1 MLSSFTGMRLTIQE
15 KTGTINATKSGYR
28 LPKVRERMTLE
39 QRQRK
44 RSTMAQIAMEA
55 GVSTT
60 TVSKVLNQLP
70 GVGAQTRAR
79 IQQVIEQRD
88 YVQNHAARHLRKG
101 QSGLLDLVI
110 MRLEGGYD
118 LAIMQGV
125 QDALEESGHRLVIFA
140 TNENEATERL
150 WLRRLLD
157 RSTDGVLLLLP
168 YERIGIANALMAQN
182 IPFIAIGDRNEPT
195 TAFPTIGSTIWLGG
209 YTATEYLISLGHRRI
224 GIITGPLHLTTS
236 RARLAGY
243 REALERAAIPIDPAL
258 ICEGNYLLGDGV
270 QQTRYLLDQPD
281 PPTAIFAGN
290 DAQAAGVY
298 QVLYERNIRVPDD
311 VSVIGF
317 DAVTY
322 TAQMSPPL
330 TTIHQPLVEIGKMAV
345 NMLLRLIAGQQ
356 LESNHVEL
364 STSLV
369 VRKSCASPRSGPLTR
384 G

>member
-1 MLSSFTGMRLTIQE
+1 
-15 KTGTINATKSGYR
+15 
-28 LPKVRERMTLE
+28 MTLE
-39 QRQRK
+39 QRQSK

-70 GVGAQTRAR
+70 GVGEQTRAR
-79 IQQVIEQRD
+79 IQRVIEQHD

-101 QSGLLDLVI
+101 QSGLIDLVI

-118 LAIMQGV
+118 LGIMHGV
-125 QDALEESGHRLVIFA
+125 QEALEESGRRLVVFA

-157 RSTDGVLLLLP
+157 QSTDGVLLLLP

-182 IPFIAIGDRNEPT
+182 IPFVAIGDRNEPT

-209 YTATEYLISLGHRRI
+209 YTATEFLISLGHRRI

-243 REALERAAIPIDPAL
+243 REALERAGIPIDPAL

-270 QQTRYLLDQPD
+270 KQTYALLDQPD

-298 QVLYERNIRVPDD
+298 RVLYQRNIRIPDEM
-311 VSVIGF
+311 SVIGF
-317 DAVTY
+317 DDVTY

-330 TTIHQPLVEIGKMAV
+330 TTIHQPLTEMGKMAA
-345 NMLLRLIAGQQ
+345 NMLLRLIAGQR
-356 LESNHVEL
+356 LDSNHVEL

-369 VRKSCASPRSGPLTR
+369 VRESCAAPRNGPLPEK
-384 G
+384 

>member
-1 MLSSFTGMRLTIQE
+1 MVRLTQQKRGIVYLNKGVCMTQE
-15 KTGTINATKSGYR
+15 PRQSKR
-28 LPKVRERMTLE
+28 L
-39 QRQRK
+39 
-44 RSTMAQIAMEA
+44 TMVQIAQEA

-79 IQQVIEQRD
+79 IQQVIEQND

-101 QSGLLDLVI
+101 QSGLIDLVI

-118 LAIMQGV
+118 LGIMHGV
-125 QDALEESGHRLVIFA
+125 QDAFSESGHRLVVFA
-140 TNENEATERL
+140 TNEDETTERL
-150 WLRRLLD
+150 WLRRMLD
-157 RSTDGVLLLLP
+157 QSTDGVLLLLP
-168 YERIGIANALMAQN
+168 YEQVGIPNALMAQN
-182 IPFIAIGDRNEPT
+182 IPFVAIGDRNEPT

-224 GIITGPLHLTTS
+224 GIITMPLHLTTS

-243 REALERAAIPIDPAL
+243 REALERAGIPIDPAL
-258 ICEGNYLLGDGV
+258 ICEGTYLLGDGIK
-270 QQTRYLLDQPD
+270 QTHALLDLPD

-290 DAQAAGVY
+290 DAQATGVY
-298 QVLYERNIRVPDD
+298 RALYQRNIRIPDAM
-311 VSVIGF
+311 SVIGF
-317 DAVTY
+317 DDVMY

-330 TTIHQPLVEIGKMAV
+330 TTIRQPLAEMGKMAA
-345 NMLLRLIAGQQ
+345 NILLRLIAGQQ

-369 VRKSCASPRSGPLTR
+369 VRESCALPRNGPLPENSPIDVSES
-384 G
+384 

>member
-1 MLSSFTGMRLTIQE
+1 
-15 KTGTINATKSGYR
+15 
-28 LPKVRERMTLE
+28 MTLE
-39 QRQRK
+39 QSPSK
-44 RSTMAQIAMEA
+44 RLTMAQIAREV

-70 GVGAQTRAR
+70 GVGPQTRAR
-79 IQQVIEQRD
+79 IQQIIEQHD

-101 QSGLLDLVI
+101 QTGLIDLVI

-118 LAIMQGV
+118 LGIMHGV

-140 TNENEATERL
+140 TNEDEATEHL
-150 WLRRLLD
+150 WLRRTLD
-157 RSTDGVLLLLP
+157 LSSDGVLLLLP
-168 YERIGIANALMAQN
+168 YERSGIATTLQAQN

-195 TAFPTIGSTIWLGG
+195 TTFPTIGSTIWLGG

-243 REALERAAIPIDPAL
+243 REAQERAGISIDPSL
-258 ICEGNYLLGDGV
+258 ICEGTYLLGDGI
-270 QQTRYLLDQPD
+270 QQTHALLDQPD

-298 QVLYERNIRVPDD
+298 QALYQRNIRIPEQM
-311 VSVIGF
+311 SVIGF
-317 DAVTY
+317 DDVMY

-330 TTIHQPLVEIGKMAV
+330 TTIHQPLLEMGRMAA
-345 NMLLRLIAGQQ
+345 NMLLRLIAGQP
-356 LESNHVEL
+356 LDSNHVEL

-369 VRKSCASPRSGPLTR
+369 IRESCAAPRDGSLPAS
-384 G
+384 

>member
-1 MLSSFTGMRLTIQE
+1 
-15 KTGTINATKSGYR
+15 
-28 LPKVRERMTLE
+28 MTLE
-39 QRQRK
+39 QRQSK

-79 IQQVIEQRD
+79 IQRVIEQHD

-101 QSGLLDLVI
+101 QSGLIDLVI

-118 LAIMQGV
+118 LGIMHGIQE
-125 QDALEESGHRLVIFA
+125 ALEESGHRLVVFA

-157 RSTDGVLLLLP
+157 QSTAGVLLLLP
-168 YERIGIANALMAQN
+168 YERIGIAKALMAQN
-182 IPFIAIGDRNEPT
+182 IPFVAIGDRNEPT

-209 YTATEYLISLGHRRI
+209 YTATEFLISQGHRRI

-243 REALERAAIPIDPAL
+243 REALERAGIPIDPAL

-270 QQTRYLLDQPD
+270 KQTYALLDQAD

-298 QVLYERNIRVPDD
+298 RVLYQRNIRIPDEM
-311 VSVIGF
+311 SVIGF
-317 DAVTY
+317 DDVTY

-330 TTIHQPLVEIGKMAV
+330 TTIHQPLTEMGKMAA
-345 NMLLRLIAGQQ
+345 NMLLRLIAGQR
-356 LESNHVEL
+356 LDSNHVEL

-369 VRKSCASPRSGPLTR
+369 VRESCAAPRNGPLPEK
-384 G
+384 

>member
-1 MLSSFTGMRLTIQE
+1 
-15 KTGTINATKSGYR
+15 
-28 LPKVRERMTLE
+28 MTLE
-39 QRQRK
+39 QRQSK

-79 IQQVIEQRD
+79 IQRVIEQHG
-88 YVQNHAARHLRKG
+88 YVQNHAARHLRTG
-101 QSGLLDLVI
+101 QSGLIDLVI

-118 LAIMQGV
+118 LGIMHGV
-125 QDALEESGHRLVIFA
+125 QEALEESGHRLVVFA

-157 RSTDGVLLLLP
+157 QSTDGVLLLLP

-182 IPFIAIGDRNEPT
+182 IPFVAIGDRNEPT

-209 YTATEYLISLGHRRI
+209 YTAIEFLISQGHRRI

-243 REALERAAIPIDPAL
+243 REALERAGIPIDPAL

-270 QQTRYLLDQPD
+270 KQTYALLDQAD

-298 QVLYERNIRVPDD
+298 QVLYQRNIRIPDQM
-311 VSVIGF
+311 SVIGF
-317 DAVTY
+317 DDVMY

-330 TTIHQPLVEIGKMAV
+330 TTIHQPLTEMGKMAA
-345 NMLLRLIAGQQ
+345 NMLLRLIAGQR
-356 LESNHVEL
+356 LDSNHVEL

-369 VRKSCASPRSGPLTR
+369 VRESCAVPRNGPLPEK
-384 G
+384 

>member
-1 MLSSFTGMRLTIQE
+1 MLLAQRQSKRLTI
-15 KTGTINATKSGYR
+15 T
-28 LPKVRERMTLE
+28 
-39 QRQRK
+39 
-44 RSTMAQIAMEA
+44 QIAKEA

-70 GVGAQTRAR
+70 GVGEQTRAR
-79 IQQVIEQRD
+79 IQAMIEQHD

-101 QSGLLDLVI
+101 QSGLIDLVI

-118 LAIMQGV
+118 IGIMKGV
-125 QDALEESGHRLVIFA
+125 QEVLEESGHRLVIST
-140 TNENEATERL
+140 TNEDEDIERR
-150 WLRRLLD
+150 WLRRIQD
-157 RSTDGVLLLLP
+157 QATDGVLLLLP
-168 YERIGIANALMAQN
+168 YERIGIADTLMAHN
-182 IPFIAIGDRNEPT
+182 IPVIAIGDRNEPT
-195 TAFPTIGSTIWLGG
+195 TAYPTIGSTIWLGG

-243 REALERAAIPIDPAL
+243 REALERANIPVDPTL

-270 QQTRYLLDQPD
+270 QQTFALLKHPD

-298 QVLYERNIRVPDD
+298 QALYQHNIRIPDLM
-311 VSVIGF
+311 SVIGF
-317 DAVTY
+317 DDVTY
-322 TAQMSPPL
+322 AAQMSPPL
-330 TTIHQPLVEIGKMAV
+330 TTIHQPLVEMGKMAA
-345 NMLLRLIAGQQ
+345 NLLLRLIAGQT

-369 VRKSCASPRSGPLTR
+369 LRTSCAPPRQESLPI
-384 G
+384 